1 MSKGPIG
8 VLTRG
13 YRETIDLLIEKLVS
27 ARIDNMKLKQEQK
40 ETVKKIDQLIPILE
54 KQIESVD
61 IDH

>member
-40 ETVKKIDQLIPILE
+40 ETVKKIDQLIPIPE
-54 KQIESVD
+54 KKIKSVD
-61 IDH
+61 IYH